1 VTRRDPWATIGLVV
15 VGVTALIWS
24 FTALSD
30 LAHRCGVTAVIQLW
44 DFQAHVSWGLPITVD
59 VLALVATRVWLNRAA
74 PEEAVTYAR
83 RAAWSAI
90 VATVIGNGYHGLL
103 VGNFAVDAVIV
114 SAAPAV
120 VIGVIVHLA
129 VLVGRPD
136 ATRSTDEGSTADQAP
151 MLWLTDEAAAL
162 DAEGFRKLAEQ
173 FETAPDRQSTE
184 FVLPDR
190 RAAIDTDNLV
200 AICDDLRAIAD
211 EAGRPLTQDEV
222 RQVYGIGSEKAGKVR
237 RQLGWWPRAVDQSDE
252 SKVAAR

>member
-1 VTRRDPWATIGLVV
+1 VNRKDPWTTAGLVV

-90 VATVIGNGYHGLL
+90 VATVIGNGYHGLI
-103 VGNFAVDAVIV
+103 VGNFAIDAVIV

-129 VLVGRPD
+129 VLVGRPE
-136 ATRSTDEGSTADQAP
+136 ATQPTDEESTAEQAP
-151 MLWLTDEAAAL
+151 MVWLTDEAATL
-162 DAEGFRKLAEQ
+162 DYAGFEELADQFPTDPTDADRPELDPPMTDGQIIAEVKAWAAEL
-173 FETAPDRQSTE
+173 E
-184 FVLPDR
+184 R
-190 RAAIDTDNLV
+190 RPSRDEMLERYKIGATRCRRLRNL
-200 AICDDLRAIAD
+200 
-211 EAGRPLTQDEV
+211 
-222 RQVYGIGSEKAGKVR
+222 
-237 RQLGWWPRAVDQSDE
+237 LGWIEPLDQSDQPRRQPVE
-252 SKVAAR
+252 AVGSGR